1 MRRNENEGLR
11 NKIKIAARELEC
23 GWAEVEVGGDPE
35 ACRETTRN
43 TGSWG
48 HHPEGS
54 GLDI

>member
-35 ACRETTRN
+35 ACRETTHN